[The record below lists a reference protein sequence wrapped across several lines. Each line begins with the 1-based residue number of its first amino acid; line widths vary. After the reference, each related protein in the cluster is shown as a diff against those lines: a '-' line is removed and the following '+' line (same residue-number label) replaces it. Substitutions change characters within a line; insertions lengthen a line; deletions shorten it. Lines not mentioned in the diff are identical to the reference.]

1 MLFRA
6 PNIYYHLREALQN
19 PTPPPNSQLINP
31 MLSIEQYLVKYLII
45 LICNEVCNHRP
56 STGQD
61 QPGQHLA
68 INNDDGDAGNA
79 GDGGDDGDDSDDDDD
94 VDDSNDDD

>member
-1 MLFRA
+1 MANTFS
-6 PNIYYHLREALQN
+6 NVV
-19 PTPPPNSQLINP
+19 SGD
-31 MLSIEQYLVKYLII
+31 KYLISLNNII
-45 LICNEVCNHRP
+45 LICNKVCNHRP